1 LSIIIRL
8 CLIDIFGMVIFLGH
22 SLGTFSLRQSLIL
35 GVAFGIML
43 PALVFGYLLIQDRYQ
58 RELDM
63 RVRTPMSQYADMLSQ
78 ALAVPIWNVDRDVA
92 KQFVQAVMRNN
103 DVVRVTVEDES
114 KLRFVHSEVAGRR
127 DADTLREVRPIIL
140 DKKVIGTV
148 TVELTTGR
156 IRGDLIDDF
165 LKLGGAL
172 LAQVIISFFLILL
185 LFERRIVAP
194 LQKLQLA
201 TEDLARGKLDQELNW
216 PRQDE
221 IGHLAQ
227 GLDKMRLD
235 LGALIAERDLKNAAL
250 QHELNDRLRAEQAL
264 RFTEEKFAAIYHA
277 SPVAM
282 SVFRK
287 ENTFVLVDVNDA
299 WSRQFG
305 WSRDQI
311 LASHDKQSYLWC
323 KQADHDVVLD
333 IIERFGE
340 IHDYETWLRSGN
352 GDKNLLCQISGRL
365 IDLGSESLLVLIQ
378 EDITEKRQ
386 NEEEI
391 LTLNSSLE
399 RRVSERTHALEA
411 ANIELTAALENLQR
425 AQKELLRAEK
435 MASLGSLVAGIAHEL
450 NTPIGT
456 SVTVAST
463 LQQQTDLVILNL
475 SKGLRR
481 SELDDFLNKSRLG
494 ADILLRNLNKASEL
508 VTSFKQVAV
517 DQTSANR
524 RKFALDE
531 MVAEI
536 ILTLSPTIRKTG
548 HKVICSIPP
557 QIIMDSYPGPLGQV
571 LNNLIMN
578 SFTHGFEGD
587 FQGSVII
594 SANIL
599 DVGNVEISVS
609 DNGQGIPEKNIEKI
623 FDPFFTTKLG
633 QGGSGLG
640 LNIVYNLVTGI
651 LGGQIVANSEVDKK
665 TLFTITLP
673 RVTSKKSQK
682 M

>member
-1 LSIIIRL
+1 MRN
-8 CLIDIFGMVIFLGH
+8 

-43 PALVFGYLLIQDRYQ
+43 PAMVFGYVLIQDRYQ

-63 RVRTPMSQYADMLSQ
+63 RVRTPMSQYADMLSR
-78 ALAVPIWNVDRDVA
+78 ALAVPLWNVDRDVA

-114 KLRFVHSEVAGRR
+114 RQRFVHSEVAGRR
-127 DADTLREVRPIIL
+127 DAESLHEERPIL
-140 DKKVIGTV
+140 LGNKVIGTV

-156 IRGDLIDDF
+156 IKGDLIDDF

-172 LAQVIISFFLILL
+172 LAQVIISFVLILL

-194 LQKLQLA
+194 LQKLQIA
-201 TEDLARGKLDQELNW
+201 TKDLALGNLDRELNW

-221 IGHLAQ
+221 IGNLAQ
-227 GLDKMRLD
+227 GLDKMRQD

-264 RFTEEKFAAIYHA
+264 RFTEEKFTAIYHA

-282 SVFRK
+282 SVFRR

-299 WSRQFG
+299 WSRQFA
-305 WSRDQI
+305 WTRDQI
-311 LASHDKQSYLWC
+311 LASPDKQSYLWC
-323 KQADHDVVLD
+323 KQDDHDEVLD
-333 IIERFGE
+333 IIERHGE
-340 IHDYETWLRSGN
+340 IHDYETWLRFGN
-352 GDKNLLCQISGRL
+352 GERNLLCRISGRL

-391 LTLNSSLE
+391 LNLNSSLE
-399 RRVSERTHALEA
+399 RRVSERTQALEGI
-411 ANIELTAALENLQR
+411 NIELTAALQNLQR
-425 AQKELLRAEK
+425 AQKELLRTEK
-435 MASLGSLVAGIAHEL
+435 MAALGSLVAGIAHEL

-463 LQQQTDLVILNL
+463 LQQQTDHMILNL
-475 SKGLRR
+475 STGLRR
-481 SELDDFLNKSRLG
+481 SELDEFLNKSRLG

-548 HKVICSIPP
+548 HEVLCSIPT

-578 SFTHGFEGD
+578 AFTHGFEGD
-587 FQGSVII
+587 FKGSVII
-594 SANIL
+594 SAKVLN
-599 DVGNVEISVS
+599 VGNVEISVS

-651 LGGQIVANSEVDKK
+651 LGGQIIANSEVDKR

-673 RVTSKKSQK
+673 RVTSKNTQK